1 MYIRETYAKEQ
12 VINLKNDL
20 NRKVSAIK
28 RRQVLG
34 TNNILKGALP
44 APRFIKHIHTHALMG
59 ERATS
64 KEIQKENINKTKR
77 IKE

>member
-1 MYIRETYAKEQ
+1 M
-12 VINLKNDL
+12 KNDL
-20 NRKVSAIK
+20 NGKVSAIK

-34 TNNILKGALP
+34 TNNILKDAFLV
-44 APRFIKHIHTHALMG
+44 PRFIKQIHTRTYLMLMG

-64 KEIQKENINKTKR
+64 NEIQKENINKTKR